1 MGRKEGREVSREGRN
16 KRRYEGNEGG
26 MEGMLRIV
34 KKIPSVMVGDRT
46 IKPEKRVF

>member
-1 MGRKEGREVSREGRN
+1 MEREGRDGSREGWN

-46 IKPEKRVF
+46 IKPEKRAF